1 MKAWQ
6 IISDGG
12 IDALHLA
19 DVAAAAPGPGQV
31 AVRIEASALNYRD
44 LMTVSDPVG
53 RNLPYPRVPNSDGAG
68 TVMAVGPGVDEIAVG
83 DRVASCFF
91 QDWADG
97 EISQK
102 AMDSALGGALDGVL
116 AEQVVLS
123 AAGVIPVP
131 VGYDVA
137 AAATLPCAALT
148 AWRALVEVGGM
159 KAGDKVLLLGTGGV
173 SIFALQFAVAAGAEV
188 IITSSSDA
196 KLERARAM
204 GAHHTI
210 NYRST
215 PEWQDAVRAL
225 TGGQGVDITV
235 EVGGPGT
242 VARSVEA
249 TGVGGTVALIGILTG
264 GQFNPTAV
272 MRKSINL
279 QGVYVGSRRMFAD
292 MNRAIALHGISPVID
307 QTFAF
312 DQAPAAFH
320 AMAGQGHFGKIVVTV

>member
-1 MKAWQ
+1 
-6 IISDGG
+6 
-12 IDALHLA
+12 
-19 DVAAAAPGPGQV
+19 
-31 AVRIEASALNYRD
+31 
-44 LMTVSDPVG
+44 
-53 RNLPYPRVPNSDGAG
+53 
-68 TVMAVGPGVDEIAVG
+68 
-83 DRVASCFF
+83 
-91 QDWADG
+91 
-97 EISQK
+97 
-102 AMDSALGGALDGVL
+102 MDSALGGALDGVL

-249 TGVGGTVALIGILTG
+249 TRVGGTVALYGILAG
-264 GQFNPTAV
+264 GPCNPTAV
-272 MRKSINL
+272 RRKTITL

>member
-19 DVAAAAPGPGQV
+19 DVAAATPGPGQV

-68 TVMAVGPGVDEIAVG
+68 TVMAVGPGVDKIAVG

-249 TGVGGTVALIGILTG
+249 TRVGGTVALIGILAG